1 MIQYRVL
8 SEEELCPQLFH
19 KFIRRQKVTKC
30 WRRVKGKWVIRD
42 DPFID
47 DWGEREYE
55 YLVKCLRHTVAS
67 GGIVYGAFLDG
78 DMKGF
83 FSVEAEPFGKNKDYL
98 DLSCIHVSED
108 LRGEGIGRELFL
120 RAAKWAKEKGAKK
133 LYISGHS
140 AVETQAFYKAMGC
153 VEAKEYNQKHVELEP
168 YDCQLEYKI

>member
-78 DMKGF
+78 NMKGF

-98 DLSCIHVSED
+98 L
-108 LRGEGIGRELFL
+108 
-120 RAAKWAKEKGAKK
+120 
-133 LYISGHS
+133 
-140 AVETQAFYKAMGC
+140 Q
-153 VEAKEYNQKHVELEP
+153 
-168 YDCQLEYKI
+168 